1 MDEQELTGMER
12 YESAA
17 SLLMEMLD
25 CGAAD
30 VDVILDLIRTHEDTG
45 ELVEY
50 AAEFIEDVGGGWN
63 FGAFISGVE
72 HLVLSALQDRVSDD
86 LHDAL
91 ATVTIDNNYLAWGG
105 VADSGNPNLS
115 AGDLHIILY
124 RGGVA
129 DSGDLDLETA
139 EVFAEMCKEGVT
151 DERVKRLIEAYD
163 NRVGMWI
170 L

>member
-1 MDEQELTGMER
+1 MDELTGMER

-50 AAEFIEDVGGGWN
+50 TAEFIEDVGGGWN

-72 HLVLSALQDRVSDD
+72 HLVLDAISERISNDLQSGV
-86 LHDAL
+86 
-91 ATVTIDNNYLAWGG
+91 ATVTIDDNYVAW
-105 VADSGNPNLS
+105 
-115 AGDLHIILY
+115 
-124 RGGVA
+124 GGVA

-151 DERVKRLIEAYD
+151 DERVKRLIEAHESTIGVGGYD
-163 NRVGMWI
+163 DTK
-170 L
+170 

>member
-17 SLLMEMLD
+17 SLLMEMLE

-50 AAEFIEDVGGGWN
+50 TAEFIEDVGGGWN
-63 FGAFISGVE
+63 FPAFISGVE

-91 ATVTIDNNYLAWGG
+91 ATVTIDDNYVAW
-105 VADSGNPNLS
+105 
-115 AGDLHIILY
+115 
-124 RGGVA
+124 GGVA

-151 DERVKRLIEAYD
+151 DERVKRLIEAYVIRRRCGYYD
-163 NRVGMWI
+163 TR
-170 L
+170 